1 NVFIRNLNYSKTEIL
16 DSRLRISGMTDEKAF
31 PSEGG
36 DSVFIL
42 MWCGSSHM
50 GVYPKKEGK

>member
-31 PSEGG
+31 PSEEGG
-36 DSVFIL
+36 FVFIVI
-42 MWCGSSHM
+42 WCVMQHGGLS
-50 GVYPKKEGK
+50 